1 MSKVNTMKVRRS
13 FKTQDENGNEVTKN
27 RWPAIGRQ
35 VVGADGKT
43 TLHLDFMPKATSE
56 GEIEPLF
63 VFNETNGASNDK
75 E

>member
-43 TLHLDFMPKATSE
+43 TLHLDFMPKATSV
-56 GEIEPLF
+56 GEIEHLF
-63 VFNETNGASNDK
+63 VFNDTNGESNDK